1 MGNGGSRC
9 GSTCRSPPSDL
20 VVKDDDL
27 VVGTH
32 GRSFWILDDITPLRQ
47 IDAKTADADVLL
59 FRPELTY
66 RVRWNMHN
74 DTSLQKEQPAGQN
87 PPDGAVIDYY
97 LKSEAG
103 GPVALEIL
111 DNAGKLVRRYSSD
124 DKPEEPL
131 PGRTLMDY
139 WLRPPQ
145 ILSAHAGMHRFVWDM
160 HYPPPAVLQFSY
172 PYYGAIY
179 RNMVALPQGPWV
191 MPGQYTVKL
200 TAGGRTL
207 MQPLT
212 VKMDPRVKTSP
223 MGLSQQFSVTMQL
236 YEALRKDKEA
246 LDDMRSFEA
255 QLRQRGERGGA
266 GADAITR
273 LEQEAVAL
281 AGTGSGGRGGGGR
294 GGRGSLSLTTLNSS
308 LESLYNILQEDDR
321 APTTQAVAAAGTL
334 QRQLDTLLGKWRAL
348 KSEM

>member
-1 MGNGGSRC
+1 
-9 GSTCRSPPSDL
+9 
-20 VVKDDDL
+20 
-27 VVGTH
+27 
-32 GRSFWILDDITPLRQ
+32 
-47 IDAKTADADVLL
+47 
-59 FRPELTY
+59 
-66 RVRWNMHN
+66 
-74 DTSLQKEQPAGQN
+74 
-87 PPDGAVIDYY
+87 
-97 LKSEAG
+97 
-103 GPVALEIL
+103 
-111 DNAGKLVRRYSSD
+111 
-124 DKPEEPL
+124 
-131 PGRTLMDY
+131 
-139 WLRPPQ
+139 
-145 ILSAHAGMHRFVWDM
+145 
-160 HYPPPAVLQFSY
+160 
-172 PYYGAIY
+172 
-179 RNMVALPQGPWV
+179 

-246 LDDMRSFEA
+246 LEDMRSFEA